1 VFCTYTDD
9 TTITLGN
16 GAGDKVSGGRTLDDV
31 ITLGDGAGDTV
42 NANFGSSGSND
53 KITLGDGAG
62 DVVTRGFNGA
72 TITVGNGAGDI
83 VAVDAGSPYFGDG
96 SATKIIVG
104 NGNNDMVAIDS
115 PGVSS
120 TIALGNGNNDTV
132 MASAAPDSRITVG
145 NGNDTVLGGANN
157 TIAIGNGQNQLVA
170 APGDVWTVGSGQDT
184 FAFDA
189 GFGNNTITD
198 FNTSR
203 DVLQFNHALFVNF
216 AAAMADTK
224 QIGANT
230 VITYDANDSVT
241 LTGVAASHLTASN
254 FKFT

>member
-1 VFCTYTDD
+1 M
-9 TTITLGN
+9 
-16 GAGDKVSGGRTLDDV
+16 AP
-31 ITLGDGAGDTV
+31 
-42 NANFGSSGSND
+42 
-53 KITLGDGAG
+53 
-62 DVVTRGFNGA
+62 A
-72 TITVGNGAGDI
+72 T
-83 VAVDAGSPYFGDG
+83 VAVDAGNLFGG
-96 SATKIIVG
+96 ASSTKIIVG
-104 NGNNDMVAIDS
+104 NGNNDLVAIDS
-115 PGVSS
+115 PGDVTN

-145 NGNDTVLGGANN
+145 NGNDTVFGGADN

-184 FAFDA
+184 FAFNA
-189 GFGNNTITD
+189 GFGENTITD

-224 QIGANT
+224 QVGANT